1 MSETKEQTKPPTF
14 EELKRFEFIKVLNTR
29 TKKINLL
36 GYLSTPPSSSSD
48 DPTLQKHHAIL
59 LVEKSHFDN
68 KELSNFT
75 SQRINDWMLKDKNDI
90 YHWYDGLLNK
100 DEKLPD
106 INMTLI
112 WPATETPYI
121 DSIPSSR
128 IQWVY
133 NILQKKSE
141 AEKILM
147 EDPNYQIGF
156 VLLPDMKWDNK
167 TLESLYLV
175 AIVHRNDIHS
185 LRDLNKSH
193 IPLLKNLRKKIL
205 EFVPKKFVG
214 VGADELRLFVHYLPS
229 YYHFH
234 IHITHLSSDT
244 IPDGIAIG
252 KAYLLDDIITNLE
265 LFSDEYYQKTILT
278 YVIGENDLLFS
289 KLNDVGARDVCDM
302 GDYEGHSWL
311 ARIDQIQ
318 RGTWCPYCK
327 NKQEQ
332 LCCEIATKYL
342 GLPSKIHQPDFLKTL
357 KYPTG
362 LHLDIYYPEFGLAI
376 EVQGQQHEKYIEFF
390 HRDDPNNFI
399 KQQEQ
404 DQLKKELCKE
414 NWIVLRYVWY
424 YEDPYI
430 VIPEHLHE
438 LGLIE

>member
-112 WPATETPYI
+112 WPATETHIKKYSHQKRYLIHETPQIYKNIIEPYI

-133 NILQKKSE
+133 NILQKK
-141 AEKILM
+141 K
-147 EDPNYQIGF
+147 
-156 VLLPDMKWDNK
+156 
-167 TLESLYLV
+167 SLYLV

-289 KLNDVGARDVCDM
+289 KLNDVGARSLLVTNLERKYVFTGILP
-302 GDYEGHSWL
+302 GDQRLQTNPTMDDDNEFVNPFNNL
-311 ARIDQIQ
+311 LTNDNNQDAQIEADTNVSDP
-318 RGTWCPYCK
+318 GED
-327 NKQEQ
+327 N
-332 LCCEIATKYL
+332 
-342 GLPSKIHQPDFLKTL
+342 
-357 KYPTG
+357 
-362 LHLDIYYPEFGLAI
+362 YYRCL
-376 EVQGQQHEKYIEFF
+376 
-390 HRDDPNNFI
+390 
-399 KQQEQ
+399 
-404 DQLKKELCKE
+404 L
-414 NWIVLRYVWY
+414 LRTS
-424 YEDPYI
+424 
-430 VIPEHLHE
+430 
-438 LGLIE
+438 

>member
-289 KLNDVGARDVCDM
+289 KLNDVGARV
-302 GDYEGHSWL
+302 
-311 ARIDQIQ
+311 
-318 RGTWCPYCK
+318 
-327 NKQEQ
+327 N
-332 LCCEIATKYL
+332 
-342 GLPSKIHQPDFLKTL
+342 
-357 KYPTG
+357 
-362 LHLDIYYPEFGLAI
+362 
-376 EVQGQQHEKYIEFF
+376 HENY
-390 HRDDPNNFI
+390 
-399 KQQEQ
+399 
-404 DQLKKELCKE
+404 
-414 NWIVLRYVWY
+414 
-424 YEDPYI
+424 
-430 VIPEHLHE
+430 
-438 LGLIE
+438 

>member
-112 WPATETPYI
+112 WPATET
-121 DSIPSSR
+121 
-128 IQWVY
+128 V
-133 NILQKKSE
+133 K
-141 AEKILM
+141 
-147 EDPNYQIGF
+147 
-156 VLLPDMKWDNK
+156 
-167 TLESLYLV
+167 SLYLV

-289 KLNDVGARDVCDM
+289 KLNDVGARSLLVTNLERKYVFTGILP
-302 GDYEGHSWL
+302 GDQRLQTNPTMDDDNEFVNPFNNL
-311 ARIDQIQ
+311 LTNDNNQDAQIEADTNVSDP
-318 RGTWCPYCK
+318 GED
-327 NKQEQ
+327 N
-332 LCCEIATKYL
+332 
-342 GLPSKIHQPDFLKTL
+342 
-357 KYPTG
+357 
-362 LHLDIYYPEFGLAI
+362 YYRCL
-376 EVQGQQHEKYIEFF
+376 
-390 HRDDPNNFI
+390 
-399 KQQEQ
+399 
-404 DQLKKELCKE
+404 L
-414 NWIVLRYVWY
+414 LRTS
-424 YEDPYI
+424 
-430 VIPEHLHE
+430 
-438 LGLIE
+438 